1 MNRLGFLHKLSGG
14 DLAILGCVVTAC
26 FGLLFSSNTSAG
38 RKTSSPSDLAIT
50 LAGITVYLIL
60 NLVGTRQL
68 GHHPIKWQ
76 ILAYFATQLL
86 LCLFLLIITNFTDG
100 IWVLL
105 MPVAAQGVVLLSRR
119 ELVILCLGMIS
130 VMIGSI
136 LSLGG
141 TWEAALRGGM
151 SFCAGLV
158 FVTIFTQ
165 LAVNAT
171 KAQAEVQRLAT
182 ELEKANQKLRQY
194 AIQVEELATTK
205 ERNRLAR
212 EIHDSL
218 GHYLTVI
225 NIQLEAA
232 RVVIGTDPSLAL
244 EALGKAQTLTKE
256 GLGEVRHSV
265 AALRASPLET
275 SSLVEAIARLV
286 QESCNAGIITEFKLE
301 GEATKLSSPLEL
313 TLYRAAQEGLT
324 NMRKHSLA
332 SQADLALDYSDSSK
346 VRLLISDNGQGTDEM
361 EGGFGLLGL
370 RERVQL
376 LNGTTLLRSAP
387 GQGFHLELELPR

>member
-1 MNRLGFLHKLSGG
+1 MNKLGFSHKLSGG
-14 DLAILGCVVTAC
+14 DIAIVVCVVA
-26 FGLLFSSNTSAG
+26 GLFSLIL
-38 RKTSSPSDLAIT
+38 SPNATKISLSDLVII
-50 LAGITVYLIL
+50 LADIIIYLML
-60 NLVGTRQL
+60 SLVGTRQL
-68 GHHPIKWQ
+68 KHNPIKWQ
-76 ILAYFATQLL
+76 ILAYFVAQLL

-105 MPVAAQGVVLLSRR
+105 MPVVAQGVMFLPRR
-119 ELVILCLGMIS
+119 EVVVLCVLIIGILVGA
-130 VMIGSI
+130 V

-141 TWEAALRGGM
+141 TWEFALRGGT
-151 SFCAGLV
+151 SFSAGLV
-158 FVTIFTQ
+158 FVVIFTQ
-165 LAVNAT
+165 LTLNAT

-182 ELEKANQKLRQY
+182 ELEIANQKLRQY
-194 AIQVEELATTK
+194 ATQVEELATTK

-232 RVVIGTDPSLAL
+232 RVVLETDKLRAL
-244 EALGKAQTLTKE
+244 EALSKAQTLTKE

-265 AALRASPLET
+265 ASLRVSPLET
-275 SSLVEAIARLV
+275 SSLVEAIGRLV
-286 QESCNAGIITEFKLE
+286 QESCNAGIITEFKVE
-301 GEATKLSSPLEL
+301 GEVVTLSSPLEL
-313 TLYRAAQEGLT
+313 TIYRAAQEGLT

-332 SQADLALDYSDSSK
+332 SQAEIALDYSDSSK
-346 VRLLISDNGQGTDEM
+346 VRLLISDNGRGTHET

-376 LNGTTLLRSAP
+376 LNGTTQIISAP
-387 GQGFHLELELPR
+387 GKGFQLEVELPQ

>member
-1 MNRLGFLHKLSGG
+1 
-14 DLAILGCVVTAC
+14 
-26 FGLLFSSNTSAG
+26 
-38 RKTSSPSDLAIT
+38 
-50 LAGITVYLIL
+50 
-60 NLVGTRQL
+60 
-68 GHHPIKWQ
+68 
-76 ILAYFATQLL
+76 
-86 LCLFLLIITNFTDG
+86 
-100 IWVLL
+100 
-105 MPVAAQGVVLLSRR
+105 
-119 ELVILCLGMIS
+119 
-130 VMIGSI
+130 
-136 LSLGG
+136 
-141 TWEAALRGGM
+141 M